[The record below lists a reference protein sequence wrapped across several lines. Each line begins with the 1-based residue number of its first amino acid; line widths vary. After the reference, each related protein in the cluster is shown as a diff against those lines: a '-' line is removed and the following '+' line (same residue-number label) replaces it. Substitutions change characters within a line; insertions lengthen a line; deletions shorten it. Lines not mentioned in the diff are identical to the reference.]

1 MTFLQ
6 AVNRIMR
13 TTGIIKGD
21 DDNIVTFADVQH
33 SATLN
38 LAQIAIQSELNSL
51 VADAMIPY
59 ERDTKAIVTVSDTR
73 VYDLDPSFVRFY
85 GTPLLYNS
93 VQNRLLYGYDEDRLR
108 QEIYNYKTA
117 ASGTPIYWYFTGGVT
132 KKIGFYPVPNAIE
145 TWSYELEKI
154 AGVTSSGDV
163 LPFQTEQ
170 EAQVFCNLA
179 AQHLRILFEEKPE
192 RTMSKLADD
201 PLYRSEKATLF
212 ALIAGANP
220 SGFYGKRY
228 V

>member
-1 MTFLQ
+1 MTFLD
-6 AVNRIMR
+6 AVNRILR

-21 DDNIVTFADVQH
+21 DDNITTFSDVQH
-33 SATLN
+33 NATLN

-59 ERDTKAIVTVSDTR
+59 ERDTKTIVTVIGTR

-85 GTPLLYNS
+85 GTPVLYS
-93 VQNRLLYGYDEDRLR
+93 ATGNRLLYGYDEDRLR

-117 ASGTPIYWYFTGGVT
+117 ANGTPIYWYFTGGTT
-132 KKIGFYPVPNAIE
+132 KKIAFYPTPNAVE

-179 AQHLRILFEEKPE
+179 AQHFRVLIEEKPE
-192 RTMSKLADD
+192 RQLYKLADD
-201 PLYRSEKATLF
+201 PIYKSEKATLF
-212 ALIAGANP
+212 SLIGGVNP
-220 SGFYGKRY
+220 AGFYGKRY

>member
-1 MTFLQ
+1 MTFLD
-6 AVNRIMR
+6 AVNRILR

-21 DDNIVTFADVQH
+21 DDNIATFSDVQH
-33 SATLN
+33 NATLN

-59 ERDTKAIVTVSDTR
+59 ERDTKTIVTVIGTR

-85 GTPLLYNS
+85 GTALLYNA
-93 VQNRLLYGYDEDRLR
+93 VQNRVIYSYDDDRLR
-108 QEIYNYKTA
+108 QEVYNYQTGA
-117 ASGTPIYWYFTGGVT
+117 NSSPIYWYFTGGTT
-132 KKIGFYPVPNAIE
+132 KKIGFYPVPNAVE
-145 TWSYELEKI
+145 TWSYEIEKI

-179 AQHLRILFEEKPE
+179 AQHFRVLFEENPG

-201 PLYRSEKATLF
+201 PLYKSEKATLF
-212 ALIAGANP
+212 ALIAGVNP

-228 V
+228 A